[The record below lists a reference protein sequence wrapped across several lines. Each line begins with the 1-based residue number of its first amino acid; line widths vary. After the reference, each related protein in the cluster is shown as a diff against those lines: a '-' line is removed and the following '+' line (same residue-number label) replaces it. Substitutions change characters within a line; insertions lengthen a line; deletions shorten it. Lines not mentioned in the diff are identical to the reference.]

1 MSNEIND
8 TIILAIS
15 KIEVSLTNRK
25 TLKADIYDVDGK
37 SLFPKSLSMKELNMI
52 LDAIYA
58 KGTVEDLFELIYSG
72 KVLIDDAVHNE
83 YSYNNKHFEKRKTL
97 TIERVTSIDVE
108 SVERILVDVTSDGDV
123 IGEISFKNKDAL
135 KIKDINTLN
144 ALLDLMYEKTSL
156 SIFDLISLR
165 KLNITP
171 EFFGSYI
178 LADENKH
185 FSKNVHVEEK
195 GDKPEKPT
203 LEDNKIVNLFI
214 WINDD
219 GKIEYMS
226 RRLNGEEFGK
236 AGITNVNYALEDMS
250 DERHMTVKEMIEAG
264 LVTIDS
270 SVYKEFEVNDMGLTI
285 RVLDTIDKDN
295 VSTISYYTV
304 DCISDITVNTN
315 SDGEIEALVRYA
327 DDSRTS
333 KINDIDTLNQV
344 LSIMLD
350 IYSDGTLSYLKE
362 MGRLVISSD
371 NFYDYYEEKDNR
383 FVKKEKINVTKVEV
397 LAGDESLV
405 GRVLY
410 SDGHIDYLHD
420 INEVNNFIEKLS
432 NSLSMNL
439 PALIAAG
446 LVVPSKMALDRYEV
460 VGDKTFGPKVK
471 EPPVRTIEH
480 GPLDT
485 GGDDPKEDEDDSK
498 KGKLRVKLR
507 EFYRRPIAWI
517 STVVFIGGI
526 GYAVARLL
534 NNHSNNINNNTT
546 RQAEPATEDE
556 DKYALTNSEGETV
569 TVEIDNGDYH
579 SSFEITD
586 EEIYYDGKNVYY
598 GGIPARED
606 LSGYT
611 GGEATEDY
619 GYSTSGR
626 YADLGS
632 SVDSDDMGSQLDTI
646 DGSVMKRVPFQ
657 YENLVVAD
665 DYDAIRAV
673 SNVRNKILSGELTHQ
688 QGMDM
693 LAKYFFEENRYVDGS
708 IIEPYITLS
717 PYAQYI
723 VVRVSQGVLQWDINY
738 KGNGDYMLFDFD
750 TISPSYDIESSSLH
764 EELMGRQ
771 K

>member
-195 GDKPEKPT
+195 GDKPEKPDPG
-203 LEDNKIVNLFI
+203 EYKRVNLFVKI
-214 WINDD
+214 DDD
-219 GKIEYMS
+219 GVIVCSYEL
-226 RRLNGEEFGK
+226 LNGKEYKVYGVSGINELLEELY
-236 AGITNVNYALEDMS
+236 N
-250 DERHMTVKEMIEAG
+250 ERHLTLSEMVESG
-264 LVTIDS
+264 LVTIDP
-270 SVYKEFEVNDMGLTI
+270 SVYTKYDVVKNIKLIMKK
-285 RVLDTIDKDN
+285 LDVA
-295 VSTISYYTV
+295 VSV
-304 DCISDITVNTN
+304 DSK
-315 SDGEIEALVRYA
+315 GEIEGIAKFYPDLHEEKF
-327 DDSRTS
+327 SGL
-333 KINDIDTLNQV
+333 DTFNEL
-344 LSIMLD
+344 IATFIKYYGPD
-350 IYSDGTLSYLKE
+350 FTISDLKE
-362 MGRLVISSD
+362 IGKITITSD

-405 GRVLY
+405 GRVEH
-410 SDGHIDYLHD
+410 SDGHIDYLHN
-420 INEVNNFIEKLS
+420 IGEVNKFIEELS
-432 NSLSMNL
+432 ASLSKNL
-439 PALIAAG
+439 TELIAAG
-446 LVVPSKMALDRYEV
+446 LVVPSKMALERYEV
-460 VGDKTFGPKVK
+460 VGDKTFAPKVK
-471 EPPVRTIEH
+471 EPPKRTILH

-485 GGDDPKEDEDDSK
+485 GESGDKKPKKLVNDTVDLKE
-498 KGKLRVKLR
+498 GKWLVRLR
-507 EFYRRPIAWI
+507 EVYRKPIAWI
-517 STVVFIGGI
+517 TTAVVIGGI
-526 GYAVARLL
+526 PFLVNLL
-534 NNHSNNINNNTT
+534 KNFSNRASTSETVYSMDYDNSNNPDLTNADGYVVRVDIDNNGYHSSYETT
-546 RQAEPATEDE
+546 ATEAREYRLDADNNGYTVSEVSIPATE
-556 DKYALTNSEGETV
+556 
-569 TVEIDNGDYH
+569 
-579 SSFEITD
+579 
-586 EEIYYDGKNVYY
+586 
-598 GGIPARED
+598 
-606 LSGYT
+606 
-611 GGEATEDY
+611 ATENY

-657 YENLVVAD
+657 YENLVVPD
-665 DYDAIRAV
+665 DYDAIRAI

-693 LAKYFFEENRYVDGS
+693 LAKYYFEGNRYVDGLF
-708 IIEPYITLS
+708 IEPYESLS
-717 PYAQYI
+717 PYARFI
-723 VVRVSQGVLQWDINY
+723 VIRVSQGVLQWDIKY
-738 KGNGDYMLFDFD
+738 KGNGEYMLFDFD